1 MNTLHPIPGTYNCK
15 MMKRTDIFPLSFPLV
30 CNFSRTESLSLI
42 SVPFRTVVSKLATHQ
57 NCLGMLAKNVFPRL
71 APVIL
76 ILWSRVRDLKLE
88 FKAAQRV
95 KIRGEDKV

>member
-42 SVPFRTVVSKLATHQ
+42 SVPFRTVVSKLATIRIAWG
-57 NCLGMLAKNVFPRL
+57 CLLKMFFLASL
-71 APVIL
+71 
-76 ILWSRVRDLKLE
+76 
-88 FKAAQRV
+88 Q
-95 KIRGEDKV
+95 